1 MKSFP
6 PLRTLLLPGL
16 AVAGLLAAGP
26 PGLPAGASDLRLA
39 PQAPPRS
46 SFEFSGRIKINNRD
60 VSFEVPPD
68 YQESFS
74 FWTKKMIGIVKEEKV
89 EFITITRDT
98 AADGS
103 VPFRRQIP
111 RYDLEIIKPG
121 KHVANL
127 PKHVRRAVISR
138 VWEGTFDRYG
148 NVIAMEETAGEEDE
162 SIKELSFPFLQ
173 HLFPYVEGPMD
184 LKVGEG
190 FTTRTKSNLP
200 TRLTINGLEDTGLIL
215 TRTYTLK
222 EVGPEKAIFGMTMTY
237 EVDPDRPPARERT
250 TCTISGS
257 GRGESVFDIKNSVFT
272 SSKLSS
278 SMTIDIEA
286 PLRRLPTQAEDFD
299 PGLGSTRIVLGVQM
313 RGERTV
319 TRLFGKTEEPAP
331 AVN

>member
-6 PLRTLLLPGL
+6 PLRTILLPGL

-74 FWTKKMIGIVKEEKV
+74 FWTGKMIGIVKEEKV
-89 EFITITRDT
+89 EFITITRDA

-111 RYDLEIIKPG
+111 RYALEIMKPG

-127 PKHVRRAVISR
+127 PRHVRRAVTSK

-148 NVIAMEETAGEEDE
+148 NVIAMEETAGDEDE
-162 SIKELSFPFLQ
+162 SIKDLSFPFLH
-173 HLFPYVEGPMD
+173 HLFPSVAGPMD
-184 LKVGEG
+184 LKIGEG
-190 FTTRTKSNLP
+190 FTTRTKSDLP
-200 TRLTINGLEDTGLIL
+200 TRLTINGFENAGLIL
-215 TRTYTLK
+215 TRTYTLH
-222 EVGPEKAIFGMTMTY
+222 EVGPEKAVFGMTMTY
-237 EVDPDRPPARERT
+237 EADPDRPPAREGT
-250 TCTISGS
+250 TYVISGS
-257 GRGESVFDIKNSVFT
+257 GRGEAVFDIRQGVFII
-272 SSKLSS
+272 SKLSS
-278 SMTIDIEA
+278 NLTIDIEA

-313 RGERTV
+313 KGERTV
-319 TRLFGKTEEPAP
+319 TRLFGETKEPAP
-331 AVN
+331 AAN